1 MTPTSRTAVLICG
14 AGPVGLALAAQLR
27 RFDVPFR
34 IIDRNPGCTTLSKA
48 LVVWA
53 RTLEQLDTAA
63 PVAPLLRAGRPVQRG
78 VICHG
83 DRQIGGIE
91 LAATDSPYGA
101 GIMIPQSET
110 ERHLAEHLR
119 ARGTTVEWRTELTA
133 FEQNSSGVTCSTV
146 RHDGM
151 RETIDADWLV
161 ACDGAHSQIRRSLD
175 LSFDGVTEPYRWVLA
190 DVAIDGSLPDAE
202 VIVYWHASGMLALFR
217 IDRAR
222 WRIIASDPDP
232 DHAAVPTLQRV
243 RQLLEQRGPS
253 GVEARDPVWIS
264 AFHVNERI
272 VDRYRARRCFVAGD
286 AAHVHSPAG
295 GQGMNTGIQDAM
307 NLGWKLALHRLG
319 LAGDKLLDSY
329 HAERAPIGATVVRET
344 ARMLHMAML
353 SNPLARS
360 ARDTLLPLALRI
372 PAIRSR
378 AARKLTE
385 LDVAYPSSPLNG
397 PGDSRVCAIRPG
409 QRVPP
414 IRLLGSARHQRLSDA
429 LRDAAMLVVSWRSPL
444 GTAASLIESAPDA
457 WHEQLIPLDLNAE
470 GTTGGIT
477 AAPDD
482 LRRLGLD
489 EPGYLVI
496 RPDGILALSARA
508 GRPTALQDWLALIT
522 R

>member
-1 MTPTSRTAVLICG
+1 MTPSSRTGVLICG

-27 RFDVPFR
+27 RFQVPFR
-34 IIDRNPGCTTLSKA
+34 IIDRNAGCTALSKA

-63 PVAPLLRAGRPVQRG
+63 PVAPLLRAGLPVRRG
-78 VICHG
+78 AICHG

-119 ARGTTVEWRTELTA
+119 THGTTIEWQTELTA
-133 FEQNSSGVTCSTV
+133 FEQSATGVACTIG

-151 RETIDADWLV
+151 SEKIDADWLV
-161 ACDGAHSQIRRSLD
+161 GCDGAHSQIRRTLD

-190 DVAIDGSLPDAE
+190 DVAIDGRLPDAE
-202 VIVYWHASGMLALFR
+202 AIIYWHASGMLALFR
-217 IDRAR
+217 IDRDR
-222 WRIIASDPDP
+222 WRIIASDPEP
-232 DHAAVPTLQRV
+232 DQPDAPTLENI
-243 RQLLEQRGPS
+243 RQLVERRGPT
-253 GVEARDPVWIS
+253 GLRLRDPAWIS
-264 AFHVNERI
+264 AFHINERI
-272 VDRYRARRCFVAGD
+272 VDRYRERRCFVAGD

-295 GQGMNTGIQDAM
+295 GQGMNTGIQDAL
-307 NLGWKLALHRLG
+307 NLGWKLALRNHG
-319 LAGDKLLDSY
+319 LAGDRLLDSY
-329 HAERAPIGATVVRET
+329 HDERAPVGAAVVRET
-344 ARMLHMAML
+344 SRMLRMAML
-353 SNPLARS
+353 ANPLARFG
-360 ARDTLLPLALRI
+360 RDTLVPLALRI

-378 AARKLTE
+378 AARMLTE

-397 PGDSRVCAIRPG
+397 PGDARVCSLRPG

-414 IRLLGSARHQRLSDA
+414 IRLLGCPDYEHLSDP
-429 LRDAAMLVVSWRSPL
+429 LRDAAMLVVGWRSPP
-444 GTAASLIESAPDA
+444 GSAESLLESAPDA
-457 WHEQLIPLDLNAE
+457 WREHLIPLDLNADS
-470 GTTGGIT
+470 TTGGTT
-477 AAPDD
+477 ATPAE
-482 LRRLGLD
+482 LRRLGLG

-508 GRPTALQDWLALIT
+508 DRPTALRDWLVQLS